1 MDKFPLPPYLKAL
14 QIAFKV
20 LKKYVDKDPSLIA
33 GIKKLDR
40 KSIIKLA
47 KEVQDKKL
55 TKFKKPSD
63 MTRQSYFVEKFE
75 KEAKKNFLKPKIVST
90 TDKVKKIK
98 SSKKPN
104 LKVVKEETTNKRKGG
119 QIGDKLVQSF
129 YD

>member
-1 MDKFPLPPYLKAL
+1 MNMRLKAL
-14 QIAFKV
+14 RMAFKV
-20 LKKYVDKDPSLIA
+20 LKKYADKDPSLIE

-40 KSIIKLA
+40 KGIIKLA
-47 KEVQDKKL
+47 REVQDKKL

-63 MTRQSYFVEKFE
+63 MTRKSYFVEKFE
-75 KEAKKNFLKPKIVST
+75 EEAKKDFFKPKIISI
-90 TDKVKKIK
+90 TDKVKKTK

-104 LKVVKEETTNKRKGG
+104 LKVVKRKGG

>member
-20 LKKYVDKDPSLIA
+20 LKKYVGKDPSLIA

-75 KEAKKNFLKPKIVST
+75 KEAKKNFLKPKIISI
-90 TDKVKKIK
+90 TDKVKKTK

>member
-1 MDKFPLPPYLKAL
+1 MDMRLKAL
-14 QIAFKV
+14 RMAFKV

-40 KSIIKLA
+40 KGIIKLA
-47 KEVQDKKL
+47 REVQDKKL

-75 KEAKKNFLKPKIVST
+75 KESKKDFLKPKIVST
-90 TDKVKKIK
+90 TDTVKKIK
-98 SSKKPN
+98 SNKKPN
-104 LKVVKEETTNKRKGG
+104 LKVVNKKGG

>member
-1 MDKFPLPPYLKAL
+1 VYVGEDIIMNMRLKAL
-14 QIAFKV
+14 RMAFKV
-20 LKKYVDKDPSLIA
+20 LKKYADKDPSLIE

-47 KEVQDKKL
+47 REVQDNKL

-63 MTRQSYFVEKFE
+63 MTRQSPFVENFE
-75 KEAKKNFLKPKIVST
+75 EKAKKDFLKPKIVST

-98 SSKKPN
+98 NNKKPN
-104 LKVVKEETTNKRKGG
+104 LKVVKRKGG